1 MTGGDGASDAQPVGR
16 VCMPAHSDSNL
27 AQGWL
32 LGDTHLT
39 ADQVLFSKGTSVMCK
54 LHSGSPEQPAKG
66 ATVPDRRKFMEE
78 ATRLAIES
86 VEKGW
91 GGPFGAVIVKD
102 GEIIGR
108 GQNRVLLTGIPV
120 FHAEITAIMDASARL
135 NPKTILGSE
144 YGAGTTLEMIPREP
158 GSPDPVPERARMLKG
173 CEIYINGAPCPM
185 CMSAIYWA
193 RIDHVYFAASL
204 KDASEIGFDDAFQ
217 YEDFT
222 QPWENRR
229 IAVTPDFE
237 RETGLKAF
245 KLWMDKKDRHP
256 Y

>member
-1 MTGGDGASDAQPVGR
+1 MKRCDGDPIAETGRREFLTGTAAAVAAVGAAATAGLAAG
-16 VCMPAHSDSNL
+16 PAEAAAAVD
-27 AQGWL
+27 
-32 LGDTHLT
+32 
-39 ADQVLFSKGTSVMCK
+39 K
-54 LHSGSPEQPAKG
+54 
-66 ATVPDRRKFMEE
+66 RIFMQE

-108 GQNRVLLTGIPV
+108 GQNRVLLTGCPV
-120 FHAEITAIMDASARL
+120 FHAEITAIMDASSRL
-135 NPKTILGSE
+135 NPKALLGSD
-144 YGAGTTLEMIPREP
+144 YSAGTILEMIPREA

-185 CMSAIYWA
+185 CMSAIYWS
-193 RIDHVYFAASL
+193 RIDQVYFAASL
-204 KDASEIGFDDAFQ
+204 HDTSAIGFDDAFQ

-222 QPWENRR
+222 KPWAQRR
-229 IAVTPDFE
+229 IGVAENFE
-237 RETGLKAF
+237 RDTGLKAF
-245 KLWMDKKDRHP
+245 KAWMDKKDRHP